1 MKRRAKREERD
12 KLEKLVADGEELS
25 VEDRARLELL
35 QSAKKRKNET
45 QRLKRHA
52 RREEHDT
59 LEKSVEDGVK
69 LAPEEQTRLDVHQ
82 SAREKVNETQRLK
95 RHVKRQKRQEE
106 ATNQEHPMMK
116 LILVNSGGNKS
127 SPKLIQLVSDGTLKI
142 VLTSYFVTGQ
152 TMKLSD
158 KFLKS
163 VDGCKEVSRH
173 LIISCLDHHIPK
185 LSTMKG
191 IISCAKPLSMD
202 NSNHAQQIILQ
213 LFPE

>member
-1 MKRRAKREERD
+1 MSEAEMDDHSSSTDLVLLCFAKTEFDCDQYLLALCERRLENARLKRRAKREERD

-52 RREEHDT
+52 RREKHDT

-106 ATNQEHPMMK
+106 ATNQEHP
-116 LILVNSGGNKS
+116 
-127 SPKLIQLVSDGTLKI
+127 
-142 VLTSYFVTGQ
+142 
-152 TMKLSD
+152 
-158 KFLKS
+158 
-163 VDGCKEVSRH
+163 
-173 LIISCLDHHIPK
+173 
-185 LSTMKG
+185 
-191 IISCAKPLSMD
+191 
-202 NSNHAQQIILQ
+202 
-213 LFPE
+213 